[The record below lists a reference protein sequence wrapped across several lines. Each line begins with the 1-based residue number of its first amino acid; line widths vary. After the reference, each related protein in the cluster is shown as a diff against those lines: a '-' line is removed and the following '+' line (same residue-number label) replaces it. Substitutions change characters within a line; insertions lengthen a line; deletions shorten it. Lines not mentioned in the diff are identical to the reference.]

1 MKLSITVLCAL
12 GAVGCSHDSRPQT
25 AVAAPPPTTRVETAQ
40 VSESAPPQPGIP
52 TNPPPVA
59 PPAPQLTPPPDQT
72 PLTLTPA
79 SGAGSLR
86 SSASGSA
93 SLVSAP
99 TAGSDSTRDKAETAR
114 DQESIREIRQLLASD
129 KTLASVAP
137 QLTIVARNGRVWLR
151 GQVSTNEQR
160 ASIEKVARSAG
171 NVLNVNNELVV
182 ME

>member
-12 GAVGCSHDSRPQT
+12 GAAACSHDSRPQT
-25 AVAAPPPTTRVETAQ
+25 AAATPPPPTRVETAQ

-52 TNPPPVA
+52 TNPPTVA
-59 PPAPQLTPPPDQT
+59 PPAPMVAPPPDQT
-72 PLTLTPA
+72 PLTLSPA

-86 SSASGSA
+86 SSSA

-99 TAGSDSTRDKAETAR
+99 TAASDSTRDKAETAR
-114 DQESIREIRQLLASD
+114 DKESIREIRQLLASD
-129 KTLASVAP
+129 KTAAAVAP

-160 ASIEKVARSAG
+160 AAIEKVARSAG